1 MSLRCRLCQGCS
13 GSFMRVLAQRST
25 VRAIC
30 SIFLARLGLR
40 QRRARTL
47 PRSLMRVALKVS
59 PTQNAVGMS
68 IKTYRQQTGIRNAAS
83 NQGSKKSWSPW
94 LQDSSFLTDFVLW
107 VGSALAEEARRASGA
122 PRSHNHPGSRCD
134 DFVPE
139 LLNQLISN
147 AMQCSASPFSFCVN
161 LICAFFGQI
170 YAQTESYNLE
180 KTRQLKTIISLTKQK
195 HKIRRNLKH
204 SKAINLLNAFCP
216 RSMDFYRFIW

>member
-83 NQGSKKSWSPW
+83 NQASQKSWSPW
-94 LQDSSFLTDFVLW
+94 LQDRSFLTDFVLW
-107 VGSALAEEARRASGA
+107 VACRQRTCGRSSQSIGSTTQ
-122 PRSHNHPGSRCD
+122 PQPSR
-134 DFVPE
+134 FPV
-139 LLNQLISN
+139 
-147 AMQCSASPFSFCVN
+147 
-161 LICAFFGQI
+161 
-170 YAQTESYNLE
+170 
-180 KTRQLKTIISLTKQK
+180 
-195 HKIRRNLKH
+195 
-204 SKAINLLNAFCP
+204 
-216 RSMDFYRFIW
+216 W